1 VSAQGQGG
9 RRRRQGSLGEIPVST
24 VAREQATG
32 HRHGGGAAGQRPA
45 GQGDKP
51 GRPRQDDGEQKPAFQ
66 VLERTFGILEVFTE
80 ARPEW
85 STTDIARR
93 LDLPVPTV
101 HRILAALRRLGYV
114 SQHEETKRFRL
125 GLGAVSLGER
135 ARAVADLRPVAIG
148 PLRRLSEATGETA
161 LLTVLTPERDR
172 GVCLE
177 RVETPQ
183 PLRLSVQPGRQLP
196 LHAGASQK
204 ALLAFMP
211 DEDID
216 RVIAEPLERFCRS
229 TITSP
234 AALRRELA
242 SIMSRGWASSY
253 EETNVGVWGV
263 AVPVLSSS
271 DVVCAVGI
279 AGPSARLSAQRVRHD
294 VGLVHEAAVILGRA
308 LGLTSPSVST
318 SNAHIGPPAERS
330 QG

>member
-1 VSAQGQGG
+1 MAQSRGRVAGPTAGG
-9 RRRRQGSLGEIPVST
+9 RAHRGGVGRGAGDHGET
-24 VAREQATG
+24 AAQAG
-32 HRHGGGAAGQRPA
+32 PDA
-45 GQGDKP
+45 
-51 GRPRQDDGEQKPAFQ
+51 KPAFQ
-66 VLERTFGILEVFTE
+66 VLERTFGILEVFSE

-85 STTDIARR
+85 TTTDIARR
-93 LDLPVPTV
+93 LGLPVPTV

-125 GLGAVSLGER
+125 GLGALSLGER

-161 LLTVLTPERDR
+161 LLTVLTPERNR

-211 DEDID
+211 RDDIE
-216 RVIAEPLERFCRS
+216 RVLADPLERFCTS
-229 TITSP
+229 TITTP

-242 SIMSRGWASSY
+242 TIRGRGWASSY

-263 AVPVLSSS
+263 AVPVLSES

-279 AGPSARLSAQRVRHD
+279 AGPSARLDAPRVRRD
-294 VGLVHEAAVILGRA
+294 IGLVHEAAIALGRA
-308 LGLTSPSVST
+308 LGLVSPPVST
-318 SNAHIGPPAERS
+318 SDARIGPATERT
-330 QG
+330 QR